1 MAPRFPPQ
9 SRMPTLL
16 PQKTDVLWYPRERD
30 VEHMHDELSHEEKEF
45 TAKLKRI
52 KFSGTHLIPVGLSK
66 PFIDMDEE
74 GEDEDEEDDEEE
86 DDEDAEGEVEG
97 EGEDELD
104 MGRDLDED
112 IGQSGDD
119 EVEEDED
126 THNYGDQ
133 SNYNIED
140 DDSRQDIM
148 LTMDRLLEEQRRNTM
163 IHEQDELDHCQKID
177 DQSFIYSPY
186 PSRHYHKDNGSG
198 SDGDEG
204 DIDDSNS
211 VIDDKD
217 TRFTHHRRRPH
228 EPYHEA
234 EEEVEENDGGLLGID
249 EDEQGDAGRWTR
261 QQQLLEQQLL
271 QQQYHQQQRLGEEE
285 EEMYEERDLD
295 ADIEVASSFG
305 GGSDYDEYD
314 HEEQTS
320 RYRTPSPQ
328 L

>member
-16 PQKTDVLWYPRERD
+16 PQKTEVLWYPRERD

-45 TAKLKRI
+45 TAKLKKIR
-52 KFSGTHLIPVGLSK
+52 FSGTHLIPVGLSK

-86 DDEDAEGEVEG
+86 DDEDAEVEG
-97 EGEDELD
+97 EGEDDLD

-119 EVEEDED
+119 EEEEDED
-126 THNYGDQ
+126 THIYGDQ
-133 SNYNIED
+133 SNYSIED
-140 DDSRQDIM
+140 DDSRQDMM
-148 LTMDRLLEEQRRNTM
+148 LTMDRLLEEQRRSTM
-163 IHEQDELDHCQKID
+163 VHEQHELDHCQRID

-198 SDGDEG
+198 GDGDGDEG
-204 DIDDSNS
+204 DIDDNNGA
-211 VIDDKD
+211 IDDRD
-217 TRFTHHRRRPH
+217 TRFTHHHRRPR

-234 EEEVEENDGGLLGID
+234 EGDEEGDGGLLGID
-249 EDEQGDAGRWTR
+249 EDEQG
-261 QQQLLEQQLL
+261 
-271 QQQYHQQQRLGEEE
+271 E
-285 EEMYEERDLD
+285 EEMNEERDLD

-314 HEEQTS
+314 HDEHTS